1 MLDQHMAR
9 YVGLVKRRLESFAAW
24 KIEHMLRD
32 SNERVDALVTVAAS
46 IPIKE
51 NVFLLIYYQPASS
64 IITYQVSQIDE
75 TCPS

>member
-9 YVGLVKRRLESFAAW
+9 YVGLVKRRLEIFVAW
-24 KIEHMLRD
+24 KIEHMLKD

-51 NVFLLIYYQPASS
+51 TVFLLIYYQPASS
-64 IITYQVSQIDE
+64 IVTDQVSQIDE